1 MFTVAGK
8 DNLAS
13 TIRRIADDPARR
25 TTMVEEEIK
34 RTKELQRKNLQE
46 YESTVSSLLICLE
59 NFDVVQSD
67 TPEITCALT
76 VLDILL
82 RLDLTTIQMSQCSS
96 YARLCLCA
104 VSDTSIAP
112 AAARTFAETLV
123 NSMTSDFARMEIDE
137 TLSWIELPDASM
149 RARRICGLL
158 VLQQV
163 ALRIPMLIL
172 PKLGTL
178 CEKLWSGLASSDDM
192 IRDTSAQ
199 LFKVCGKL
207 LSNRSPTLRIKTVDT
222 LLSQLKSNLAAKS
235 RESNLAGL
243 LAFETV
249 VMSSMGG
256 SSQPRY
262 EDLSIML
269 VPYIMSGGS
278 SANSELVRK
287 LLFHCLVVLCRYNTT
302 LFIINHLKDTVSFA
316 LKSIQNLFQH
326 CTAFDMLSEIIP
338 MVGKAAFTPF
348 VKETCEA
355 VCFIS
360 EMSPTPCWESLK
372 CFSVIFRECPPP
384 DVESY
389 IEPCIENVFNWGLS
403 SQLIECMRDIISLS
417 SIKGRTKLEE
427 ALLDMI
433 SVTLCGLPFRQV
445 AGTRIKTGNHPDSE
459 PTESQIVVALNALI
473 QFGFSD
479 SELMGDFLRDSVLPL
494 IDSPSACVRN
504 AAVNTIVSLLI
515 PPGIK
520 GELTMSRRICV
531 DMIVSR
537 MLVVGLANPDPVI
550 RATILSSF
558 TQSFYPYLSELQ
570 FLTQLFS
577 ALGDEDICCRIAA
590 TGLLC
595 RMVNHYPSHILPIL
609 RKEILHIL
617 YTLSSEDTG
626 NKVSNG
632 LLLLDAVASNAPQFV
647 VNLTDGIIKVLGR
660 HLSSLEVNS
669 PILQSLLRCCTSVA
683 RAVRFFGHNEPIFT
697 LEVERVCE
705 LLDLLPLDTEFVA
718 SRLWCLRFIGATLGP
733 QIGGRSPYDVYPQLY
748 RRLSGIL
755 KNSDD
760 DLDLRLEALRCA
772 GTIGVLDTRVF
783 QSLGLGQSTQQT
795 KLERNNSHTLSHAM
809 CCRHVLR
816 AIASLLDPDEK
827 RVSVSKD
834 SLLRVGIQTV
844 LHIGECCPCS
854 RAGMAVVIPA
864 IVRAASELSPGRLLG
879 IVLHELAQIV
889 KCVGPTSLSDVA
901 TLHTFCDVAWERCP
915 VYRFLVVRLA
925 STIASLREKGDQKYL
940 QSDAR
945 VLPITLDALN
955 DSDSSEYLQ
964 YAILEYIVKHTET
977 LQFCAEIVVLDLL
990 RATQRNPIEF
1000 GVYAV
1005 TALRTVCTTLNV
1017 DELTGVIVRGL
1028 LAALKMHSA
1037 ILMQDTEY
1045 TSFTNRIM
1053 SVFCVLIVQ
1062 LQGEFIKYSSQVIR
1076 TLKTLRISNAEF
1088 TTLQGLLLK
1097 GVPCTLSASL
1107 LAEYHAQVV
1116 SLLKKCE
1123 LMMTRGISYLGEV
1136 WSARNNVE
1144 DAAVVFS
1151 DDERPLPLAEQR
1163 IINTLKT
1170 TPLTKEEWLRWID
1183 QFSISVM
1190 QESPYRVFRCVS
1202 LPIGTNATPL
1212 VERSPEFTQDI
1223 LRLAFRALWNF
1234 GSASIRSSIVD
1245 FFRQTLQ
1252 RPTWSSTVPDDFITA
1267 MLSLVEYMD
1276 VVGMTLP
1283 IAANDLSECAWSR
1296 GMLAKA
1302 LYWRE
1307 AAYRED
1313 PASTI
1318 ESLTILYSELHQPD
1332 SAVSLLGGASE
1343 SQKRYLLQ
1351 QSEILRL
1358 PGYTEALCLTQEEI
1372 DRDMMGSETSSESF
1386 AKLLPYRSKNLRRF
1400 CGVAGRYHPDVST
1413 FFRGEDTTVDLQLE
1427 QRVRQM
1433 MSLSEFGDYDK
1444 VLQQWGVIFN
1454 QYKGKKV
1461 DTEENILFYVSQYAA
1476 DASIRLQ
1483 SWGTLEDALLW
1494 MPKDSV
1500 HYYISRAA
1508 LSIHKGQYD
1517 EASLAVNEGR
1527 KLLLDDLAGLLHESY
1542 IRAYESLVI
1551 AQELSELEEVV
1562 AAQRVKETVSTQHL
1576 CSISRLWS
1584 QRILMMSPTV
1594 PVWKQVLSVRG
1605 LLIPPS
1611 EDVTTQLRFVKLCR
1625 RANAKQLERFTLLQL
1640 LGSRCPTYEQLM
1652 SHNANPRV
1660 VMQYIG
1666 FLSANGELGP
1676 NGPYGLESDLLRK
1689 LIDTHSKVENATL
1702 LSRAYV
1708 RLGTKAELWE
1718 AIECYKAATLYDPNW
1733 FHAWRMCAEAN
1744 VELLNTNYSDAAYAA
1759 AIEGYIK
1766 SIKLG
1771 ISDST
1776 MIQDVLKLLTLLSRP
1791 SDSEDGLRK
1800 LREKVL
1806 EVSSRAWYLVV
1817 PQLIAR
1823 LDSGSDESCQL
1834 IADILTPVA
1843 FDYPISL
1850 LYPLNL
1856 SAMSDS
1862 ERRKKLAHMI
1872 LEKLKSKFPV
1882 IVLQGRLVIDEL
1894 LRISDLVY
1902 EKWYDQLD
1910 AAANAFFGRR
1920 HYHEMVE
1927 NLLLLHEELH
1937 RAPETIV
1944 EAEFTCKYSSSLQ
1957 EAQEWLQSYK
1967 RTGSVADLH
1976 SAWHIYHC
1984 VYRQID
1990 AHVRARNR
1998 LQLPFCSPKLFE
2010 ARNLSV
2016 GIPDAMPTDEGSV
2029 SCIASFNDTLVVI
2042 ASKQRPKRLSVIT
2055 TEGKKQ
2061 KYLLKGREDLRLDER
2076 VMQLFRLVN
2085 SLMMSDSRACKN
2097 SGFQIKR
2104 YSVTPLKDTV
2114 GIIGWVSGCDTLH
2127 ELVKKYRTYRGVPAE
2142 LELRML
2148 NQIIVFDQ
2156 PRAYDF
2162 LTVMSK
2168 VEVME
2173 FLADHTTGHD
2183 IRKAMWTSAASCET
2197 WLEQR
2202 QEFTTSLAATSMV
2215 GYILG
2220 LGDRH
2225 PNNIM
2230 IQRTSGLMVHID
2242 FGDCFEVG
2250 MTRDK
2255 FPEKVPF
2262 RLTRMLRNALDVS
2275 GVDGAFRTRAEV
2287 AMCVL
2292 RDGSHSVLA
2301 ILEAFIQDPLISWR
2315 LLNRPGEE
2323 PQSSAEHHT
2332 FEQMRPRKLYSPA
2345 VFRGKPPADS
2355 VSTEAVRTAHH
2366 ASVREEVDMTHK
2378 GVTIFGR
2385 VRSKLKGEDFMQTAL
2400 ASASMD
2406 PKAQVA
2412 RLIVEATDITNV
2424 AQSWSGWYPFW

>member
-1 MFTVAGK
+1 MFAASGK
-8 DNLAS
+8 DSLAS
-13 TIRRIADDPARR
+13 TIRRIANDPERR
-25 TTMVEEEIK
+25 TYMVEEEIK

-46 YESTVSSLLICLE
+46 YENTVSSLLICLE
-59 NFDVVQSD
+59 NFDVVRKD
-67 TPEITCALT
+67 APEIPCALT

-82 RLDLTTIQMSQCSS
+82 RLDLTTIQMSQCNS

-112 AAARTFAETLV
+112 AAARTFVETLLT
-123 NSMTSDFARMEIDE
+123 SMTSDFARVEIDE
-137 TLSWIELPDASM
+137 TLSWIEQSDTSM

-158 VLQQV
+158 VLEQV

-178 CEKLWSGLASSDDM
+178 CEKLWGGLASSDEM
-192 IRDTSAQ
+192 VRDTSAQ
-199 LFKVCGKL
+199 LFRTCGKL
-207 LSNRSPTLRIKTVDT
+207 LGSRSPTLRAKTVDT
-222 LLSQLKSNLAAKS
+222 LLSQLKAKLAAKS
-235 RESNLAGL
+235 RESNVAGL

-249 VMSSMGG
+249 VMSSIGG

-278 SANSELVRK
+278 SANSELMRK

-316 LKSIQNLFQH
+316 LKSIRNLFQH
-326 CTAFDMLSEIIP
+326 CAAFDMFSEIIP
-338 MVGKAAFTPF
+338 MVGKVAFMQF

-355 VCFIS
+355 VRFIS
-360 EMSPTPCWESLK
+360 EKSPTPCWESLK
-372 CFSVIFRECPPP
+372 CFSVIFRECPHP

-403 SQLIECMRDIISLS
+403 SQLIECMRDIIAS
-417 SIKGRTKLEE
+417 SSVKGRTKLEE

-445 AGTRIKTGNHPDSE
+445 TGTRTKTVTYPESE

-494 IDSPSACVRN
+494 IDSPSASVGR
-504 AAVNTIVSLLI
+504 AAISTIVSLLI
-515 PPGIK
+515 PPGIN
-520 GELTMSRRICV
+520 GELTMARRICV

-550 RATILSSF
+550 RAAILSSF
-558 TQSFYPYLSELQ
+558 TPSFYPYLSELQ

-577 ALGDEDICCRIAA
+577 ALGDEDIDCRIAA

-595 RMVNHYPSHILPIL
+595 RMVNHDPSHILPIL
-609 RKEILHIL
+609 RKEILHIF
-617 YTLSSEDTG
+617 YALSTEENG
-626 NKVSNG
+626 NSILNG
-632 LLLLDAVASNAPQFV
+632 LLLLDAVASSAPQFV
-647 VNLTDGIIKVLGR
+647 VTLTDGVIKVLGR
-660 HLSSLEVNS
+660 HLTALEANS
-669 PILQSLLRCCTSVA
+669 PILQPLLRCCTSVA
-683 RAVRFFGHNEPIFT
+683 RAVRFFGHNKPVFT
-697 LEVERVCE
+697 AEVERVCE
-705 LLDLLPLDTEFVA
+705 LLDFLPLDTEFAA

-755 KNSDD
+755 RNSDD
-760 DLDLRLEALRCA
+760 DLKLRLEALRCA
-772 GTIGVLDTRVF
+772 GTIGALDTSVF
-783 QSLGLGQSTQQT
+783 QSLNLGHDAQQT
-795 KLERNNSHTLSHAM
+795 KLERSTSHTLSHAM
-809 CCRHVLR
+809 CCRLVLR
-816 AIASLLDPDEK
+816 AIASLLDPGEK

-834 SLLRVGIQTV
+834 SLLRVGIQTI
-844 LHIGECCPCS
+844 LHIGESCPCS
-854 RAGMAVVIPA
+854 RAGMAIVVPPV
-864 IVRAASELSPGRLLG
+864 VRAASELGPGRLFG
-879 IVLHELAQIV
+879 VVLYELTQIV
-889 KCVGPTSLSDVA
+889 KYVGPALLSDVA
-901 TLHTFCDVAWERCP
+901 TLYTFCDVAWERCP

-925 STIASLREKGDQKYL
+925 STIASLREKGDQKYR
-940 QSDAR
+940 QGDAR
-945 VLPITLDALN
+945 VLPVKLDALN
-955 DSDSSEYLQ
+955 DVNSSEFLR
-964 YAILEYIVKHTET
+964 YAILEYVVKHTET
-977 LQFCAEIVVLDLL
+977 LYFCAEIVVTNLL
-990 RATQRNPIEF
+990 RATQGNSVEF
-1000 GVYAV
+1000 VVYAV
-1005 TALRTVCTTLNV
+1005 TALRTVCWTLNV

-1028 LAALKMHSA
+1028 LSALRMHSPA
-1037 ILMQDTEY
+1037 LTRDAEY

-1053 SVFCVLIVQ
+1053 SVFCVLMVK
-1062 LQGEFIKYSSQVIR
+1062 LQGEFIKYSSEVIR
-1076 TLKTLRISNAEF
+1076 TLKTLRISHAEF

-1097 GVPCTLSASL
+1097 GFRCALRESS
-1107 LAEYHAQVV
+1107 LAEYHDQVV
-1116 SLLKKCE
+1116 SLLKKCA
-1123 LMMTRGISYLGEV
+1123 LMATRGISYLGEV
-1136 WSARNNVE
+1136 WSARNNAE

-1151 DDERPLPLAEQR
+1151 DDERPLPLAEKR

-1202 LPIGTNATPL
+1202 QPIGTNATPL
-1212 VERSPEFTQDI
+1212 VERSPEFTQEI
-1223 LRLAFRALWNF
+1223 LRLAFRALWSF
-1234 GSASIRSSIVD
+1234 GSALIRSSILD

-1252 RPTWSSTVPDDFITA
+1252 QPAWSSTVPDDFVTG
-1267 MLSLVEYMD
+1267 MLSLIEYMD

-1283 IAANDLSECAWSR
+1283 IAASDLSECAWRR

-1318 ESLTILYSELHQPD
+1318 ESLTILYSELHQTD
-1332 SAVSLLGGASE
+1332 SAVSILGGASE
-1343 SQKRYLLQ
+1343 NQKRYLLQ
-1351 QSEILRL
+1351 QSEILKL
-1358 PGYTEALCLTQEEI
+1358 AGYTEALRLTQREV
-1372 DRDMMGSETSSESF
+1372 DKDMMGSETSSESLV
-1386 AKLLPYRSKNLRRF
+1386 KPLPYRSKNFRRF
-1400 CGVAGRYHPDVST
+1400 CGVAGRSISDGNAS
-1413 FFRGEDTTVDLQLE
+1413 FRGEDAALDLQLE
-1427 QRVRQM
+1427 RGVRQM

-1444 VLQQWGVIFN
+1444 VLQQWEDLFKR
-1454 QYKGKKV
+1454 YKGKKV
-1461 DTEENILFYVSQYAA
+1461 ESEENILFYVSQYAA

-1494 MPKDSV
+1494 MPQDSV
-1500 HYYISRAA
+1500 HYHISRAA

-1517 EASLAVNEGR
+1517 EASLAVDEGR

-1542 IRAYESLVI
+1542 IRAYESLVV
-1551 AQELSELEEVV
+1551 AQKLSELEEVMT
-1562 AAQRVKETVSTQHL
+1562 AKRAKETASLQHF
-1576 CSISRLWS
+1576 CSIARLWS

-1625 RANAKQLERFTLLQL
+1625 RENAKQLERFTLFQL
-1640 LGSRCPTYEQLM
+1640 LGSRCPNYEQLM
-1652 SHNANPRV
+1652 SPSANPRV
-1660 VMQYIG
+1660 VMQYIS

-1676 NGPYGLESDLLRK
+1676 KSPYGLESDLLRK
-1689 LIDTHSKVENATL
+1689 LIDTHSTVENATL
-1702 LSRAYV
+1702 LSRAYA
-1708 RLGTKAELWE
+1708 RLGTKAELQE

-1744 VELLNTNYSDAAYAA
+1744 VELLNINYSDAAYAG
-1759 AIEGYIK
+1759 AIEGYIQ

-1771 ISDST
+1771 NSDST

-1791 SDSEDGLRK
+1791 LDSVEGLRK
-1800 LREKVL
+1800 LRERVL
-1806 EVSSRAWYLVV
+1806 DVSARAWYLVV

-1823 LDSGSDESCQL
+1823 LDSGSDDSCQL

-1843 FDYPISL
+1843 FDYPRSL

-1862 ERRKKLAHMI
+1862 ERRKRLAHMI
-1872 LEKLKSKFPV
+1872 LEKLQAKFPV

-1894 LRISDLVY
+1894 LRISELVY

-1927 NLLLLHEELH
+1927 SLLPLHDELH
-1937 RAPETIV
+1937 RSPETIV
-1944 EAEFTCKYSSSLQ
+1944 EAEFTCKYSSILQ
-1957 EAQEWLQSYK
+1957 EAHEWLQSYT

-1976 SAWHIYHC
+1976 SAWHIYHR

-1990 AHVRARNR
+1990 EHIRARNR
-1998 LQLPFCSPKLFE
+1998 LRLPFCSPKLFE

-2016 GIPDAMPTDEGSV
+2016 GIPDAMPTEEGSV

-2085 SLMMSDSRACKN
+2085 TLMMSDSRACKN
-2097 SGFQIKR
+2097 SGFEITR

-2127 ELVKKYRTYRGVPAE
+2127 ELVSKYRTYRGVPVE

-2162 LTVMSK
+2162 LSVMSK

-2183 IRKAMWTSAASCET
+2183 IRKAMWASAASCET

-2202 QEFTTSLAATSMV
+2202 QAFTTSLATTSVV

-2242 FGDCFEVG
+2242 FGDCFEVA

-2275 GVDGAFRTRAEV
+2275 GVDGAFRTRAEI

-2315 LLNRPGEE
+2315 LLNRQGEE
-2323 PQSSAEHHT
+2323 PESST
-2332 FEQMRPRKLYSPA
+2332 QGRPFEQMEPGKLYSPA
-2345 VFRGKPPADS
+2345 VFRGEPPRDS
-2355 VSTEAVRTAHH
+2355 VSTEAIRTARY
-2366 ASVREEVDMTHK
+2366 ASVREEIDIFHK

-2385 VRSKLKGEDFMQTAL
+2385 VRSKLKGEDFLHTTWSA
-2400 ASASMD
+2400 ASMN
-2406 PKAQVA
+2406 PKVQVA